1 MGGLKAISH
10 ENIYGVVSRVLDC
23 MSMSSL
29 SGYYHLP
36 FICLT
41 LISLGFLVMLS
52 LVILKK
58 VWKRHSEERCKD
70 STVLGMKDKE
80 AISRSFLLTDD
91 ISCLILF
98 NKPSIYFFL

>member
-1 MGGLKAISH
+1 MGGLKAISY
-10 ENIYGVVSRVLDC
+10 ENIYGVVSMVLDC

-36 FICLT
+36 FICLR

-52 LVILKK
+52 LVVLKK
-58 VWKRHSEERCKD
+58 VWKRHNEERFKD

-80 AISRSFLLTDD
+80 TISGSFLLIDD

-98 NKPSIYFFL
+98 SKPFIYFFL